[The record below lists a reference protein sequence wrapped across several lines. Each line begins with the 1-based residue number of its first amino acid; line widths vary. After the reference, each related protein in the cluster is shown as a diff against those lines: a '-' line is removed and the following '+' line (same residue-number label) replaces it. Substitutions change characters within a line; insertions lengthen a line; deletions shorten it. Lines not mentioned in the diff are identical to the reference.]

1 MSDAKIPRS
10 ILITGCSSGIGL
22 DAAQTLAREGWRV
35 LATCRQ
41 QSDVARLQA
50 DGLESFRLDLA
61 DPQSTADG
69 AAEALDRTR
78 NRLFAVFNNGAFA
91 LPGAAEDLP
100 RAALR
105 ETFETNVLGQ
115 FDLTNRLIPAMKANG
130 GGRIVM
136 NSSVL
141 GFCVMPFRGAYAA
154 SKYALEALT
163 DAMRLENRGTN
174 LHVSLIEPGPIPS
187 QIRVNSRAHF
197 RRWIDPNRSFHCSA
211 YQEKLIPALFD
222 QDNTPSPFNR
232 PPSAAT
238 DALRRALTDR
248 RPKAR
253 YFVTPAPWGIWALRR
268 MLNTRAMDY
277 ILSKG

>member
-1 MSDAKIPRS
+1 
-10 ILITGCSSGIGL
+10 
-22 DAAQTLAREGWRV
+22 
-35 LATCRQ
+35 
-41 QSDVARLQA
+41 
-50 DGLESFRLDLA
+50 
-61 DPQSTADG
+61 
-69 AAEALDRTR
+69 
-78 NRLFAVFNNGAFA
+78 
-91 LPGAAEDLP
+91 
-100 RAALR
+100 LR
-105 ETFETNVLGQ
+105 DTFETNVFGQ

-130 GGRIVM
+130 GGRVVM

-141 GFCVMPFRGAYAA
+141 GFSVMPFRGAYAA
-154 SKYALEALT
+154 TKYALEALT
-163 DAMRLENRGTN
+163 DAMRIENRGSN

-197 RRWIDPNRSFHCSA
+197 TRWIDPDTSLQRAA
-211 YQEKLIPALFD
+211 YAEKLIPALFD
-222 QDNTPSPFNR
+222 QDNAPSPFSR

>member
-1 MSDAKIPRS
+1 MSRTKNPRS
-10 ILITGCSSGIGL
+10 ILITGCSSGIGH
-22 DAAQTLAREGWRV
+22 DAARTLAAEGWHV

-41 QSDVARLQA
+41 QRDVERLTA
-50 DGLESFRLDLA
+50 EGLESFRLDLA
-61 DPQSTADG
+61 DPDSTAEG
-69 AAEALDRTR
+69 AAEALRRTGDS
-78 NRLFAVFNNGAFA
+78 LFAVFNNGAFA

-105 ETFETNVLGQ
+105 DTFETNVFGQ
-115 FDLTNRLIPAMKANG
+115 FDLTNRLIPAMKTNG
-130 GGRIVM
+130 GGRVVM

-141 GFCVMPFRGAYAA
+141 GFSVMPFRGAYAA
-154 SKYALEALT
+154 TKYALEALT
-163 DAMRLENRGTN
+163 DAMRMENRGSN

-197 RRWIDPNRSFHCSA
+197 TRWIDPDTSLQRAA
-211 YQEKLIPALFD
+211 YAEKLIPALFD
-222 QDNTPSPFNR
+222 QDNAPSPFSR